1 MKKDTIVETN
11 HDEKLY
17 YNGIILTLDKN
28 ETIEEAIYIKNGVI
42 VKIGKSSDLLKKIDN
57 NSIEKIDLQGMV
69 ILPGFIDIHSH
80 FMNALRISSWANISV
95 PPVGTTKSIGDI
107 LQILKNHKSKYDI
120 KDGEWIIGYG
130 YDQNYLD
137 RKLTK
142 FDLDKQFLNN
152 PVLILHVSNHG
163 GVLNSSGLKEFN
175 INENTPTPKGGVIS
189 RVSDTTEPEGLV
201 METAFFE
208 GFAKIPQPTNQEF
221 LDKFYEAQ
229 QTYVKEGYTTIQ
241 EGATH
246 INELKLLKEAA
257 ESNRLYVDIVSLPLV
272 TEIPVLIRG
281 YLTNPNDKEI
291 DIKHIKEKFG
301 KYNKNLKIGGIKLAV
316 DGSPQGKTA
325 SFKDEL
331 KTPGPNGEKHWKGA
345 TLLDQESL
353 NKIYKKLVENHIKVW
368 THANGDNGIDMVVE
382 AVKAA
387 GGKKGD
393 GRRDIVVHSQVM
405 RPYQLDRYVELGLSP
420 SFFTNHV
427 YFWGDVHIEN
437 LGEELA
443 AGISPMNSANKKGIV
458 TTNHTDFSITPLN
471 PFMTMWTATNRK
483 TKNGKILGESERVS
497 NLDALKAITINA
509 AWQLGEENSKGTLES
524 GKIADLV
531 ILNKNPLETPKE
543 NLLDLKVIETIKN
556 GKTIY
561 KVE

>member
-42 VKIGKSSDLLKKIDN
+42 VKIGKSSDLLKKFDN

-95 PPVGTTKSIGDI
+95 PPVGTIKSIDDI

-543 NLLDLKVIETIKN
+543 NLLDLKVIETIKT

>member
-42 VKIGKSSDLLKKIDN
+42 VKIGKSSDLLKKFDN

-95 PPVGTTKSIGDI
+95 PPVGTIKSIDDI

-405 RPYQLDRYVELGLSP
+405 RLYQLDRYVELGLSP

>member
-42 VKIGKSSDLLKKIDN
+42 VKIGKSSDLLKKFDN

>member
-42 VKIGKSSDLLKKIDN
+42 VKIGKSSDLLKKFDN

-95 PPVGTTKSIGDI
+95 PPVGTIKSIDDI

>member
-42 VKIGKSSDLLKKIDN
+42 VKIGKSSDLLKKFDN

-95 PPVGTTKSIGDI
+95 PPVGTIKSIDEI

-405 RPYQLDRYVELGLSP
+405 RLYQLDRYVELGLSP

>member
-1 MKKDTIVETN
+1 MD
-11 HDEKLY
+11 
-17 YNGIILTLDKN
+17 
-28 ETIEEAIYIKNGVI
+28 
-42 VKIGKSSDLLKKIDN
+42 
-57 NSIEKIDLQGMV
+57 
-69 ILPGFIDIHSH
+69 
-80 FMNALRISSWANISV
+80 
-95 PPVGTTKSIGDI
+95 
-107 LQILKNHKSKYDI
+107 
-120 KDGEWIIGYG
+120 
-130 YDQNYLD
+130 
-137 RKLTK
+137 
-142 FDLDKQFLNN
+142 
-152 PVLILHVSNHG
+152 
-163 GVLNSSGLKEFN
+163 
-175 INENTPTPKGGVIS
+175 
-189 RVSDTTEPEGLV
+189 
-201 METAFFE
+201 TAFFE

>member
-42 VKIGKSSDLLKKIDN
+42 VKIGKSSDLLKKFDN

-95 PPVGTTKSIGDI
+95 PPVGTTKSIDDI